1 MSAILAQMRAILR
14 NHSDALLSCS
24 SCVVLYLLV
33 SWIYIFRVPSAEAVE
48 AGEPG
53 HPYISGKME
62 AAPLSMALPDYWT
75 NTVSM
80 LLFGGTTLVALVQ
93 VTGCHRRHP
102 HHRHHLHHHTSISP
116 PSPHLLHLP
125 LMQSLAQLRD
135 ESDMV
140 GKIALSG
147 KTGSPFASVRRGALR
162 YANFWYREL
171 DAWVRWD
178 ASRT

>member
-1 MSAILAQMRAILR
+1 MSAILEQMRAILR

-33 SWIYIFRVPSAEAVE
+33 CWIYIFRVPSAEAVE

-93 VTGCHRRHP
+93 VTGCHRRH
-102 HHRHHLHHHTSISP
+102 H
-116 PSPHLLHLP
+116 HLLHRHTSTSPPPHLP
-125 LMQSLAQLRD
+125 HHPRDAEPRPATRRVGHGRQDRPLRQDGLAVQL
-135 ESDMV
+135 
-140 GKIALSG
+140 GA
-147 KTGSPFASVRRGALR
+147 PRRPPLR
-162 YANFWYREL
+162 QL
-171 DAWVRWD
+171 LVP
-178 ASRT
+178 